1 MVTTPVLTRFP
12 FINLTKSLDRARA
25 IYENDKGGKGLKMP
39 VAFAAWGYSDKS
51 SGGFQ
56 TVAALKSYG
65 LLDDEGAND
74 DRIVKLTVDAREYF
88 QTEIEEDHNRLQ
100 AKFAAR
106 PPLMA
111 HLLDHWDR
119 GTVADPVA
127 RTYLKTGIGLNEQ
140 SARSALGIYKDN
152 LSLFGSKGSA
162 KATDGN
168 KEVAPNDADD
178 GVSHGDARV
187 GDLVDFEVGGVIG
200 NPAPMRVVGLS
211 EDKAWVFVDES
222 KSGLPMEQVIV
233 RERAT
238 APPPVTPAAAIPP
251 LNPFAAA
258 RQGHGANHPAV
269 PESYRSE
276 RFDADEGVVT
286 ISWPSNLST
295 QSVEDM
301 TAWIALLMKRIER
314 RANASGGD
322 GQPT

>member
-1 MVTTPVLTRFP
+1 MVSKPVLTRFP
-12 FINLTKSLDRARA
+12 FINLTKSLERARA

-65 LLDDEGAND
+65 LLEDEGAND
-74 DRIVKLTVDAREYF
+74 DRAVKLTSDAREYF

-100 AKFAAR
+100 AKFAGR

-111 HLLDHWDR
+111 HLLDNWEG

-140 SARSALGIYKDN
+140 SARSALGVYKDN
-152 LSLFGSKGSA
+152 LSFIRGKGST
-162 KATDGN
+162 KD
-168 KEVAPNDADD
+168 VDALEEGDSNGGGD
-178 GVSHGDARV
+178 GVVYGDARV
-187 GDLVDFEVGGVIG
+187 GDLIDWEVGGVIG
-200 NPAPMRVVGLS
+200 NPVPMRVVGLS
-211 EDKAWVFVDES
+211 GDKAWAFVNES

-238 APPPVTPAAAIPP
+238 ALPPVVAVNPPP
-251 LNPFAAA
+251 NPFSAT
-258 RQGHGANHPAV
+258 QGEQGAKDPPT

-276 RFDADEGVVT
+276 RFDADEGVIT

-301 TAWIALLMKRIER
+301 QAWVALLMKRIDR
-314 RANASGGD
+314 RAKAGD
-322 GQPT
+322 DDSKSN